1 MLLPP
6 FGVTLEAL
14 PIGPVTLE
22 LAACTAAVIEVTRQP
37 TLVVLAPPTTA
48 VGMLPLGSTAPSPP
62 ARKEHVETPPLPQRQ
77 CLTADPAHRLL
88 DTEAEE
94 HAGEDQKRPGVA

>member
-1 MLLPP
+1 VLLPP

-48 VGMLPLGSTAPSPP
+48 VGMLPLGSTAPNSQ
-62 ARKEHVETPPLPQRQ
+62 AGKEHVEAPPLPQRQ
-77 CLTADPAHRLL
+77 CLTAKPAQHLL
-88 DTEAEE
+88 NTEPKE
-94 HAGEDQKRPGVA
+94 HATEH